1 MAKTNSKS
9 SSLSSSSQKSPFFA
23 VLMNALYVHP
33 RYFKLKQKYEQYGPC
48 FQTIFP
54 FLMTMTELL
63 MQGGSLSWHVIILCG
78 IKLYDIFLIVLP
90 EDTRCRFQLVMT
102 FSNMVNIFF
111 FENAI
116 LHAYGS
122 GKTTLRLNL
131 ANTMWWRQFWCK
143 KDWTPDSNIKFSWEA
158 KVKSM
163 QENLSSIIWIGSWTN
178 CSSLN
183 WDVTQS
189 ILVSSMMV
197 SIKLIVPSVP
207 KSLYTKIN
215 AKNT

>member
-1 MAKTNSKS
+1 MYA
-9 SSLSSSSQKSPFFA
+9 LS
-23 VLMNALYVHP
+23 VHP
-33 RYFKLKQKYEQYGPC
+33 RYFKCKRKYEQHGPC

-63 MQGGSLSWHVIILCG
+63 MQGGSLSWHVIILCR

-90 EDTRCRFQLVMT
+90 EDTRRRFNLVMT
-102 FSNMVNIFF
+102 FSNMVNIYF

-116 LHAYGS
+116 LHAYGG

-143 KDWTPDSNIKFSWEA
+143 KDWTPDSNTKFGWEA

-163 QENLSSIIWIGSWTN
+163 QKNLSSIIWIGSWTN

-183 WDVTQS
+183 WGVTQS
-189 ILVSSMMV
+189 ILVPPMMV